1 MALFYLI
8 RHGEPDY
15 EAVASLGFY
24 GFGRSFAPLSETGI
38 KQVEATA
45 EDSRLLDAEVIICS
59 PYTRALQTAA
69 IISRKI
75 NKNIIIEPELHEW
88 IADKTNSLTSGEEA
102 GLLSKEFYEHEGEYP
117 ENQEMRWETLSSVR
131 ARIKRVA
138 DKYAQYDKVIMVG
151 HGMAFRTLPNVGKMA
166 HAEIVE
172 CVYE

>member
-45 EDSRLLDAEVIICS
+45 EDSRLLDAEVIISS

-69 IISRKI
+69 IISRKTD
-75 NKNIIIEPELHEW
+75 KKIIIESELHEW
-88 IADKTNSLTSGEEA
+88 VADKNNSLTSGEEA
-102 GLLSKEFYEHEGEYP
+102 VLLQKEFYEYDGEYP

-138 DKYAQYDKVIMVG
+138 DKYAKYNKVIMVG
-151 HGMAFRTLPNVGKMA
+151 HGMAFRIMPDVGKMA

-172 CVYE
+172 CLYE